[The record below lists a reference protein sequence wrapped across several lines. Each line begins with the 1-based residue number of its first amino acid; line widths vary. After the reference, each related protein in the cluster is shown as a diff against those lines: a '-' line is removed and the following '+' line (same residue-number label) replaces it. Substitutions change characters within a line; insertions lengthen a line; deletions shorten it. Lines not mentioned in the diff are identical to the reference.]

1 MKNALVRFFV
11 ASTLFQ
17 TQTKALLL
25 WLALLVAVAPHSWA
39 KEFNFDSDGVK
50 IHYLV
55 EGKGEPVIL
64 IHGLLVNA
72 KLNWEWPGI
81 IAELAKNHRVIA
93 LDCRGHGLSDK
104 PTGEDQYGVKMV
116 DDVVR
121 LMDHLDIKNADVV
134 GYSMGGMITMKLMVL
149 HPERVRSAVLG
160 GMGWMEDGRNL
171 FPGVKEGKPQNATEA
186 CILGFKGLA
195 VSAKDVQGIKT
206 PFIVIVGDNDPL
218 RQKFVEPLQKLRPD
232 VPVEIVQGADH
243 LSCVNQLQFK
253 EDIKGFL
260 NNPPMKVPPSY

>member
-1 MKNALVRFFV
+1 
-11 ASTLFQ
+11 
-17 TQTKALLL
+17 
-25 WLALLVAVAPHSWA
+25 
-39 KEFNFDSDGVK
+39 
-50 IHYLV
+50 
-55 EGKGEPVIL
+55 
-64 IHGLLVNA
+64 
-72 KLNWEWPGI
+72 
-81 IAELAKNHRVIA
+81 
-93 LDCRGHGLSDK
+93 
-104 PTGEDQYGVKMV
+104 
-116 DDVVR
+116 
-121 LMDHLDIKNADVV
+121 
-134 GYSMGGMITMKLMVL
+134 
-149 HPERVRSAVLG
+149 
-160 GMGWMEDGRNL
+160 MGWMEDGRNL